1 MTVVFFF
8 PMMTET
14 LEEHD
19 KSRISGVLLIF
30 LE

>member
-1 MTVVFFF
+1 MTVSFS
-8 PMMTET
+8 PMMTGT